1 MVLDQNEIGRL
12 AEMGAALRPDWSA
25 RDLTIFIERQLAN
38 RTFGDVAVAMAWV
51 CTRTKTE
58 TPDRLLE

>member
-25 RDLTIFIERQLAN
+25 RDLTIFIERHLAN
-38 RTFGDVAVAMAWV
+38 RTFGDVAVAMACV
-51 CTRTKTE
+51 HTDQDRDTRQAA
-58 TPDRLLE
+58 